1 MTASSMGIRQAEWSA
16 EDLVS
21 LPRLVEIARD
31 LLRRQQ
37 DALIQGDVLR
47 VERYH
52 EAIAKILT
60 TLRGHLARE
69 SSFEARTALDQLRQ
83 QMRTNRLLLENGLA
97 VTDHFAASLAENP
110 SMTSVLLSEKV

>member
-1 MTASSMGIRQAEWSA
+1 MSLRQAEWSA

-21 LPRLVEIARD
+21 LPRLIEIARD

-37 DALIQGDVLR
+37 EALIRGDVVR

-52 EAIAKILT
+52 EALAKILT
-60 TLRGHLARE
+60 TLRGQLVRE
-69 SSFEARTALDQLRQ
+69 DNTGVEAALELLRH

-97 VTDHFAASLAENP
+97 VTDHFAASLASAP
-110 SMTSVLLSEKV
+110 GVTSVLLSEKV

>member
-1 MTASSMGIRQAEWSA
+1 MGIRQAEWSA

-60 TLRGHLARE
+60 TLRGHL
-69 SSFEARTALDQLRQ
+69 
-83 QMRTNRLLLENGLA
+83 LENGLA
-97 VTDHFAASLAENP
+97 VTDHFAASLAEDP

>member
-37 DALIQGDVLR
+37 DALIQ
-47 VERYH
+47 
-52 EAIAKILT
+52 
-60 TLRGHLARE
+60 
-69 SSFEARTALDQLRQ
+69 
-83 QMRTNRLLLENGLA
+83 
-97 VTDHFAASLAENP
+97 
-110 SMTSVLLSEKV
+110 